1 MSSAIVVGATSLIGF
16 QLCQTLISKEYDVLA
31 VDPIKERTESE
42 EEKLMEIGR
51 NAFFQYALMQEVQ
64 WNIDKEEYDVLFI
77 CTEKEWTEEEVK
89 QINHLSNY
97 VQKVIVTCSSLQH
110 NNRTLTNSKEKYI
123 TVVTPELFGPWD
135 LESSPIQQAILQRV
149 GRNDEQQQELQIK
162 RKDYLYIE
170 NLSEALVALWEEKV
184 SEETLFVTN
193 PEKNSWE
200 IISQELN
207 IPVIEVDNWLNGDDK
222 IIWDFI
228 SYKPT
233 ITVEEGLH
241 LQKRFVMI
249 KLRSKRII
257 E

>member
-1 MSSAIVVGATSLIGF
+1 MCSAIVVGATSFIGF

-51 NAFFQYALMQEVQ
+51 NAFFQYALMQDLQSNV
-64 WNIDKEEYDVLFI
+64 DKEEYDVLFI
-77 CTEKEWTEEEVK
+77 CAEKEWTEEEVK
-89 QINHLSNY
+89 QINQLSNY

-110 NNRTLTNSKEKYI
+110 NNRKLTNSNDKYI
-123 TVVTPELFGPWD
+123 TVITPELFGPWD

-149 GRNDEQQQELQIK
+149 GRNDEQQLELKIK

-170 NLSEALVALWEEKV
+170 NLSEALIALWEEKV
-184 SEETLFVTN
+184 TEDKLFATN
-193 PEKNSWE
+193 PEKKSWE

-207 IPVIEVDNWLNGDDK
+207 IPVKEVDDWLNEDAK

-228 SYKPT
+228 SYKPAIT
-233 ITVEEGLH
+233 IEEGLH